1 MYLIDINNNVFK
13 DLRLLEV
20 VNERSDSKRDY
31 MLWKIIY

>member
-20 VNERSDSKRDY
+20 VNERSDSKCDY